1 LTVVDILQNFI
12 LPVALLMISVLGLV
26 KAMLTL
32 WKENNK
38 LWEARVIEIKQ
49 HFADLIKEKDEHIN
63 ELRRMNYRT
72 TDAFERTVGVTERLV
87 ER

>member
-1 LTVVDILQNFI
+1 
-12 LPVALLMISVLGLV
+12 
-26 KAMLTL
+26 L

>member
-1 LTVVDILQNFI
+1 LTVVEILQNFI